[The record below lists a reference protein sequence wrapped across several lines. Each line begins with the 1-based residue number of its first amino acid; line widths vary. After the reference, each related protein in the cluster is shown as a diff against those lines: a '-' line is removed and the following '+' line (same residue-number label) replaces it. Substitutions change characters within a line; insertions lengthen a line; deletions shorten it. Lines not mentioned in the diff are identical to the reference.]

1 MEFIFEI
8 VFEGILELATN
19 KKVSKWLRYPLV
31 ALILVVYIAII
42 ISFSFLAFIIIQDT
56 LLGGIAL
63 FLLVIVFIGMG
74 ISFYRK
80 KVLDI

>member
-63 FLLVIVFIGMG
+63 ILIVIVFIGMG